1 MTNVYSAAAATRACS
16 DTPSMN
22 PKRRSALMSVLR
34 TLARGITVTVAVLAL
49 TGIAHAACLSDEV
62 VEKLVAGYPTP
73 PVTGIPAN
81 LSLDDAYCTQAK
93 YVALLE

>member
-1 MTNVYSAAAATRACS
+1 
-16 DTPSMN
+16 
-22 PKRRSALMSVLR
+22 MSVLR
-34 TLARGITVTVAVLAL
+34 TLARGITVTVVVLAL

-62 VEKLVAGYPTP
+62 VGKLVAGYPTT

-93 YVALLE
+93 YVALLEQKMGPPVGYKVGFTGKATHEQF